1 MQLPDKFIYG
11 LTSSEYRP
19 CYVTPAISY
28 GTKHPKEQKALFHK
42 WVLEQQP
49 IPAGLSIGSHPG
61 GQLSQVLGL
70 VELED
75 GSVQLVAPIKIRFI
89 DTQSYME
96 QLCYDE
102 RPGAGNEKI

>member
-1 MQLPDKFIYG
+1 MQLPDKYIYG

-19 CYVTPAISY
+19 CYVIR
-28 GTKHPKEQKALFHK
+28 GCRNPKEDKALFHK

-49 IPAGLSIGSHPG
+49 IPAGYAIGSHPG

-75 GSVQLVAPIKIRFI
+75 GSVQLVAPIKIRFA
-89 DTQSYME
+89 DTQGYME
-96 QLCYDE
+96 QLCYGE
-102 RPGAGNEKI
+102 RQGADNEKI